1 MLFRSNLDSGPKRK
15 LYVYILFGFLQKGD
29 VWGKNVCSPR
39 PAPTIQSFP
48 LHSTKPK
55 ESFKRKDAGAWGGGR
70 GQILFH
76 RYRWVVANQKWSNP
90 QGNTKRTENQKA
102 KPSRKKM
109 DFHETD
115 FRLSWSQ
122 AKMSNQNGGSAT
134 VNDHTVYSCPVLI
147 QACHDLTH
155 PSAVLIT

>member
-1 MLFRSNLDSGPKRK
+1 MYIFYLAFYKKGMFGVKTCVHQDQPQLYNLFRFIRQSLRNPS
-15 LYVYILFGFLQKGD
+15 KG
-29 VWGKNVCSPR
+29 R
-39 PAPTIQSFP
+39 TQAP
-48 LHSTKPK
+48 
-55 ESFKRKDAGAWGGGR
+55 GGGGR

-155 PSAVLIT
+155 P